1 MHEQYG
7 LTLVILA
14 NQAPYVLL
22 VSFCSIFATLFA
34 SSLVKGAF
42 TRFCGLYT
50 ASIAIRSTDAEA

>member
-42 TRFCGLYT
+42 TRFCGL
-50 ASIAIRSTDAEA
+50 